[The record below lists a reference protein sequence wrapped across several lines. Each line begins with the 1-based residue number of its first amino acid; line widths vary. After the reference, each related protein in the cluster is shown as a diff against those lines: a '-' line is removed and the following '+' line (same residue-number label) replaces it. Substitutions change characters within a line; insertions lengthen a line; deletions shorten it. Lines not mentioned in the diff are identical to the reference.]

1 MRLRKV
7 LPYTTA
13 ALAAAILYAVW
24 TFYSRWDENKRIE
37 QEAAA
42 KRLEADQTTLH
53 MIGSDLKITQFYAPP
68 AIQAGQQA
76 LICYG
81 VTNAVRVSIQPALEP
96 LTPSLSRCI
105 QTSPRATTTY
115 TLSAEDNA
123 GHSVSQTIT
132 VKVQ

>member
-1 MRLRKV
+1 MRLRRV
-7 LPYTTA
+7 LPYTSA
-13 ALAAAILYAVW
+13 VLAAAVIYAAW

-42 KRLEADQTTLH
+42 RRLESDQTTLH

-68 AIQAGQQA
+68 AIQAGQRA

-81 VTNAVRVSIQPALEP
+81 VANAARVRMQPSVEP

-105 QTSPRATTTY
+105 QATPRATTSY
-115 TLSAEDNA
+115 TLTAEDNA